1 VSPKVKTKVIQGLKF
16 EKDQTKISGAVDNVC
31 ATTIL
36 VNNIDHTYK
45 SKNIEP
51 NEDDIAMVDIVVDG
65 VKGKTL
71 MDFCSN
77 LNIVTQQFLDK
88 LPTTYEPIDVSC
100 GRIRLATQNE
110 EYSEDYIVQI
120 PLKIN
125 NFEMIAKFRVV
136 DKEDPF
142 YDILIKNFSRL

>member
-51 NEDDIAMVDIVVDG
+51 NE
-65 VKGKTL
+65 
-71 MDFCSN
+71 
-77 LNIVTQQFLDK
+77 
-88 LPTTYEPIDVSC
+88 
-100 GRIRLATQNE
+100 